1 MSDHPGKIILLV
13 DDEEMTLKYFVK
25 GFSGDFNL
33 LTATSVNDALAVL
46 KREGERIAVVIS
58 DQRMPGASGVELLA
72 WIAANRP
79 DVVRILATAYA
90 ENEATVA
97 AVNAGSIYRYV
108 HKPWD
113 VKELRQTLLR
123 ALDLHQLRRERDL
136 LLTEKLS
143 TLRRLVVADRVR
155 SYAMLAGGLANRIH
169 NSVQALRAFLES
181 VPPAS
186 ASQGEGGQVQWND
199 LWTMAQR
206 EGQRVVDVVQG
217 VIDRTIEPA
226 GAFTTVDVAAL
237 VRRTFAGAAEQSI
250 ADRLPAVAVDAQR
263 LERLL
268 GILAGRMRQAE
279 PTGQGPG
286 VRLEAA
292 EVWGTPGIRLLL
304 LASASEWGPDQLR
317 SCFAPL
323 SPRPTRSE
331 DAGESD
337 LLAAFF
343 IAYHHGGNLIVHR
356 QRPHGPGFELL
367 LPLDPALARIPE
379 VDPLWSERI
388 FTAYDA

>member
-1 MSDHPGKIILLV
+1 MSANPDKIILLV

-25 GFSGDFNL
+25 GFSGDFNV
-33 LTATSVNDALAVL
+33 LTAASVNDALAVL

-72 WIAANRP
+72 WVAANRP

-90 ENEATVA
+90 ENEATVS
-97 AVNAGSIYRYV
+97 AVNTGSIYRYV

-206 EGQRVVDVVQG
+206 EGQRVVEVVQG

-226 GAFTTVDVAAL
+226 EAFAAVDAAAL
-237 VRRTFAGAAEQSI
+237 VRRTFADAELMI
-250 ADRLPAVAVDAQR
+250 ADRLPAVAVDAHR

-279 PTGQGPG
+279 PTGQGLS

-292 EVWGTPGIRLLL
+292 EVWGTPGLRLLL

-379 VDPLWSERI
+379 ADPLWSERI

>member
-1 MSDHPGKIILLV
+1 MSANSDKIILLV

-25 GFSGDFNL
+25 GFSGDFNV

-90 ENEATVA
+90 ENEATVS
-97 AVNAGSIYRYV
+97 AVNTGSIYRYV

-206 EGQRVVDVVQG
+206 EGQRVVEVVQG

-226 GAFTTVDVAAL
+226 EAFTSVDATAL
-237 VRRTFAGAAEQSI
+237 VRRTFADAELMI
-250 ADRLPAVAVDAQR
+250 ADRLPAVAVDAHR

-268 GILAGRMRQAE
+268 SILAGRMRQAE
-279 PTGQGPG
+279 PTGQGLS

-379 VDPLWSERI
+379 ADPLWSERI